1 MNPCNVVLS
10 QPARDTPGVSTVHL
24 HPLTLHQGWAIEHTA
39 PKHRQRKLLD
49 VLHVLLLSPS
59 VVRELGVG
67 VSLVFV
73 RVAHPHLQVQQRMV
87 GGVVTSQH
95 RHFGHSVRSPVEIS
109 NAFH

>member
-39 PKHRQRKLLD
+39 PEQKDICLM

-59 VVRELGVG
+59 VVGELGVG
-67 VSLVFV
+67 VRLVFV

-109 NAFH
+109 NVFH